1 MYACAIKVQSL
12 NVPMAQGGR
21 PSLPVNK
28 EQLVFLRS
36 INFTWADIST
46 ILGPSVQIVLDVI
59 RQFPN
64 AGEAMLTGHLLS
76 LGIHVQREKLRL
88 CILRVR
94 GHSYLPPRIYRRTYS
109 VPGPNYLWHTDG
121 NHKLIR
127 YRMAIHG
134 IDRFSRLITY

>member
-28 EQLVFLRS
+28 EQLVFLCS
-36 INFTWADIST
+36 INFTWADISAF
-46 ILGPSVQIVLDVI
+46 LGPSVQIVLDVI

-88 CILRVR
+88 CIHRVR
-94 GHSYLPPRIYRRTYS
+94 VRSYLPPRIYRRTYS
-109 VPGPNYLWHTDG
+109 VPGPNYVFMSNKSVSVARDHRWSTTSV
-121 NHKLIR
+121 
-127 YRMAIHG
+127 
-134 IDRFSRLITY
+134 SR